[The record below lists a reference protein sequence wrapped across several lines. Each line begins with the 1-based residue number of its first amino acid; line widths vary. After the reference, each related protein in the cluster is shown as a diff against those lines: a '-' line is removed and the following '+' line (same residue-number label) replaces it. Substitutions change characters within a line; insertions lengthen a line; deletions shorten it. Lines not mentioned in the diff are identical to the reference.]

1 MSLRS
6 DKSLSKDAL
15 RYERARVRRRWFE
28 IITSLLLI
36 GISGIVGTMGAERV
50 LSAYALVVFWL
61 VFNESVRRAMRQVG
75 MAENVIES
83 TELARVA
90 PFVSLVQFLV
100 AWIIAAELLIDAGV
114 PAFGRVATG
123 LLSSVMFVIALAATW
138 WPSPTL
144 HDRLALLVWLSLLIP
159 SELASP
165 RSAPAIMTVVRVGVS
180 IGLHM
185 ALMSRSEGR
194 VSPSK
199 WRSFDNTAI
208 RHVMSVA
215 SNNSARKLAQ
225 TAWIVHAWPPLLLGT
240 LVIVALNE
248 WKASRPL
255 PVRQRTSPP
264 PSPLMVGQEEFVVVD
279 EEDDGDETSSYDI
292 EAARPTAVAVSV
304 PPSPDPTSKTPSPQS
319 RGPGV
324 GFLKY
329 VERQKNR
336 QNGRV

>member
-1 MSLRS
+1 
-6 DKSLSKDAL
+6 
-15 RYERARVRRRWFE
+15 
-28 IITSLLLI
+28 
-36 GISGIVGTMGAERV
+36 
-50 LSAYALVVFWL
+50 
-61 VFNESVRRAMRQVG
+61 

-100 AWIIAAELLIDAGV
+100 AWIIVAELLIDAGV
-114 PAFGRVATG
+114 PAFGRMATVILSTC
-123 LLSSVMFVIALAATW
+123 LLSIALAATW
-138 WPSPTL
+138 WPSPTV
-144 HDRLALLVWLSLLIP
+144 HDRLALLVWLSLLVP
-159 SELASP
+159 TELASP
-165 RSAPAIMTVVRVGVS
+165 RTAPAVMTVVRVIVA

-199 WRSFDNTAI
+199 WRHFDNTAI

-240 LVIVALNE
+240 LLVVALNE

-264 PSPLMVGQEEFVVVD
+264 PSPSMVARNEEEYVYIEDTMPATADHSLVD
-279 EEDDGDETSSYDI
+279 ESAPPFAATSAYDI
-292 EAARPTAVAVSV
+292 EAQPAAISV
-304 PPSPDPTSKTPSPQS
+304 PPTPESTPPSSNRSTPLSSTSENPSPRDLRPVS

-324 GFLKY
+324 GFLKF
-329 VERQKNR
+329 VDRQNKR
-336 QNGRV
+336 KNGRV